1 MADTQSTPKLA
12 RQQPTEPD
20 RAAGSAG
27 APTTLGANDLM
38 ARVRRIQIRTHRLV
52 DDALAGAYH
61 STFRGS
67 GIEFDEVRP
76 YEAGDDVRT
85 IDWKR
90 TAREEQP
97 FVKKYVEE
105 RELSVELCVDTSRSM
120 DFGTRESSKRE
131 LAAQFC
137 ALIAFVAQRH
147 QDRVGL
153 RLFGSEMGLH
163 LVAAKGG
170 GAVSR
175 LVREVIA
182 AEPTDGR
189 ADYAHVLEQARR
201 TLRRRSFLLLVSDF
215 ADVHERREWSD
226 RLVPLA
232 RRHDVVLVR
241 VVDPFE
247 EELPDAGVVLLS
259 DVESGELREVD
270 TGSKR
275 VRAAW
280 AEAARRRKAAFDEL
294 RLRAGVDAIEL
305 STARDVAAPVIQFF
319 KQRRRRRGNR

>member
-1 MADTQSTPKLA
+1 VIAESEKTGVVAS
-12 RQQPTEPD
+12 
-20 RAAGSAG
+20 
-27 APTTLGANDLM
+27 DLM
-38 ARVRRIQIRTHRLV
+38 ARVRQIQIRTHKLV

-76 YEAGDDVRT
+76 YEAGDDVRS

-90 TAREEQP
+90 TARAQQP

-105 RELSVELCVDTSRSM
+105 RELSVELLVDTSRSM
-120 DFGTRESSKRE
+120 DFGTRETTKRE

-153 RLFGSEMGLH
+153 RLFGREMGLH
-163 LVAAKGG
+163 LPAAKGG

-182 AEPTDGR
+182 AEPTDGGT
-189 ADYAHVLEQARR
+189 DFAHALEQARR
-201 TLRRRSFLLLVSDF
+201 TLRRRSFILLVSDF
-215 ADVHERREWSD
+215 ADVHARREWSD
-226 RLVPLA
+226 QLVPLA

-247 EELPDAGVVLLS
+247 EVLPEAGVVLLS
-259 DVESGELREVD
+259 DLESGELREVD
-270 TGSKR
+270 TRSR
-275 VRAAW
+275 C
-280 AEAARRRKAAFDEL
+280 DS
-294 RLRAGVDAIEL
+294 IEL
-305 STARDVAAPVIQFF
+305 STARDVAAPVSQFF
-319 KQRRRRRGNR
+319 KARRKRRGAH